1 MGKFEKEL
9 EGFLIS
15 VISERSLLSLV
26 QIKNFTSQVIHEN
39 AFGVSCLG
47 IG

>member
-26 QIKNFTSQVIHEN
+26 QIKNFTSQVIH
-39 AFGVSCLG
+39 
-47 IG
+47 